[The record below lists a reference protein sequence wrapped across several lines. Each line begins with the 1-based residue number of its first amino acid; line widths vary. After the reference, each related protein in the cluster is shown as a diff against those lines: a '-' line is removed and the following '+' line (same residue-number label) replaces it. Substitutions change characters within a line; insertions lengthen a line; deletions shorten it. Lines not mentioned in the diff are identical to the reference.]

1 MWFLTKI
8 KQFLYLHIIWITMF
22 IFTIINIWLISTY
35 FRNWTDIEPKTL
47 NIMWISIVIFQTL
60 FLSYIINISYTS
72 PIKKLTQNIKR
83 TILTKEKIEFEKT
96 INPNITYINTFF
108 IEFLNSFKNIKNDF
122 LRWKVISSEVE
133 LAKEIQEKLLNK
145 KITPPP
151 SLNIVA
157 RSKPMWEIWWDSFD
171 IIQNKDNYYIY
182 IWDATWHWVWAWFI
196 MVMVN
201 ALIEWMT
208 NFFVS
213 WWSVLVKTNE
223 ILKPRIKANLL
234 MSTLLLRWN
243 EVEKRLFMTWA
254 WHEYLLIYK
263 DKLQKCFKIKSGWL
277 ALWMMKNIE
286 KLIKENE
293 IKFEENDI
301 VVLYSDWVTDA
312 INSNDNSE
320 IKERFWEDRLVKAIE
335 KAPNLM
341 WKWYKTAQ
349 GVFNNIT
356 LNLSRFMWYKPFQVD
371 DVTLV
376 VIQYKPK
383 DYIETEDF
391 SEKIFNDESV
401 ITEWKW

>member
-1 MWFLTKI
+1 
-8 KQFLYLHIIWITMF
+8 MF
-22 IFTIINIWLISTY
+22 IFTIINIWLINTY
-35 FRNWTDIEPKTL
+35 FRNGTDIEPQIL
-47 NIMWISIVIFQTL
+47 NIMGISIVIFQTL

-122 LRWKVISSEVE
+122 LRGKVISSEVE

-157 RSKPMWEIWWDSFD
+157 RSKPMGEIGGDSFD

-182 IWDATWHWVWAWFI
+182 IGDATGHGVGAGFI

-201 ALIEWMT
+201 ALIEGMT
-208 NFFVS
+208 KFFVS
-213 WWSVLVKTNE
+213 GGSVLVKTNE

-243 EVEKRLFMTWA
+243 EVEKRLFMTGA
-254 WHEYLLIYK
+254 GHEYLLIYK
-263 DKLQKCFKIKSGWL
+263 DKLQKCFKIKSGGL
-277 ALWMMKNIE
+277 ALGMMKNIE

-301 VVLYSDWVTDA
+301 VVLYSDGVTDA

-320 IKERFWEDRLVKAIE
+320 IKERFGEDRLVKAIE

-341 WKWYKTAQ
+341 GKGYKTAQ

-356 LNLSRFMWYKPFQVD
+356 LNLSRFMGYKPFQVD

-383 DYIETEDF
+383 DYIETNDF
-391 SEKIFNDESV
+391 NENIFNDESV